1 MVQDRIP
8 VSFSFPTE
16 LALDIKYY
24 FKTQPP
30 GVISSREIEDRIRS
44 MIPKRKV

>member
-8 VSFSFPTE
+8 ISFSFPKE

-24 FKTQPP
+24 FQTQP
-30 GVISSREIEDRIRS
+30 GVISSREIEKRIRS

>member
-8 VSFSFPTE
+8 VSFSFPKE

-24 FKTQPP
+24 FKTQV
-30 GVISSREIEDRIRS
+30 GAIASRDVENRLRS